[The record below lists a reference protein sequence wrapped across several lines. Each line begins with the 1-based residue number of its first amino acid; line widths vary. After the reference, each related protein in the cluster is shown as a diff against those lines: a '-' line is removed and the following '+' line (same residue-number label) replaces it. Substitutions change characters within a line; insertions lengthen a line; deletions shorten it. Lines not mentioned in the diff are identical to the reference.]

1 MEIKAMD
8 DWRRRKMGDL
18 RFRQIHLDFH
28 TSEKIVEIGDAFD
41 PKEFAETLKK
51 AGVNS
56 ITCFARCHHG
66 MIYYDTKFPARHPGL
81 KRNLLKEQIEACHE
95 LDIRVP
101 IYITVGWDEYMAA
114 RHPEWLERTPEG
126 TPYGAGPLEAGW
138 KKLCFNT
145 PYIDYVVEQTIEVLE
160 TFGDDVDG
168 LFFDIISQ
176 NPCCCTYCM
185 EGMEK
190 AGLDPES
197 EEDRKGYALQ
207 VLNGFKKMMT
217 DTVRKYNKTCTIFYN
232 AGHVNPQ
239 IRETLDTYTH
249 LELESLPSGGWGYE
263 HFPITV
269 RYARNLGKECLGMTG
284 KFHKSWA
291 DFGGFKNQPAL
302 EYECFMSLANGAKCS
317 IGDQLHPTGAI
328 NKATY
333 ELIGRVYN
341 QVKEKEA
348 WCDDMEAVTE
358 IAVFTPEALEAGHIR
373 LHPSLRGVHRMLT
386 EAHYQFDIVDEK
398 MDFSPYKLLILPD
411 VITLDEQLKAKLKAY
426 TDGGGKVILSYKSGM
441 NRAEDAFI
449 MDGLGVDLI
458 GEAEFSPDYVV
469 PDEEVR
475 DGLLD
480 TEYVMYE
487 RGLWVKSQSG
497 TQSLAQIWNPYFNRS
512 YRHFCSHFQ
521 TPVEKE
527 SEYPAITRKGNVIYF
542 SHPIFSAYHEHG
554 VRAYKLLVINS
565 LKLLL
570 KGPLIRTNAPTTAH
584 ITLNYQREENRYI
597 AHILHYIPERRFAQ
611 IDTIED
617 IIPLY
622 QLELQVKLPEKPAK
636 VYCAPEGKAL
646 DFTYE
651 DGYACVTV
659 HEVIG
664 HQMVVF
670 QI

>member
-1 MEIKAMD
+1 LKRKAHEIVQIMPGSIGEELDLVPGDKLLSINDQIVWDIIDYEALCSEENINILIEKQDGTLWDVEIEKAPEEGLGLVFKHDLMDVERNCANHCIFCFIDQLPQGRRLSLYYKDDDWRLSFIMGNYITLTNLSDEEIQRIIDRRVSPLYISVHTTNPSLRVKMVGNKRAGNILEVLTRFADAGLTCHCQIVLCRGINDGEELD
-8 DWRRRKMGDL
+8 DWRRWKMGDL

-28 TSEKIVEIGDAFD
+28 TSEKIVGIGDAFD

-81 KRNLLKEQIEACHE
+81 KRNLLKEQIEACHQV
-95 LDIRVP
+95 DIRVP
-101 IYITVGWDEYMAA
+101 IYITVGWDEYIAA

-126 TPYGAGPLEAGW
+126 APYGAGPLQAGW

-190 AGLDPES
+190 AGLDS
-197 EEDRKGYALQ
+197 ETEEGRKTYALQ
-207 VLNGFKKMMT
+207 VLNRFKKMMT

-239 IRETLDTYTH
+239 IRDTLDTYTH

-302 EYECFMSLANGAKCS
+302 EYECFMSLANGTKCS

-348 WCDDMEAVTE
+348 WCDDVEAVKE
-358 IAVFTPEALEAGHIR
+358 I
-373 LHPSLRGVHRMLT
+373 
-386 EAHYQFDIVDEK
+386 
-398 MDFSPYKLLILPD
+398 
-411 VITLDEQLKAKLKAY
+411 
-426 TDGGGKVILSYKSGM
+426 
-441 NRAEDAFI
+441 
-449 MDGLGVDLI
+449 
-458 GEAEFSPDYVV
+458 
-469 PDEEVR
+469 
-475 DGLLD
+475 
-480 TEYVMYE
+480 
-487 RGLWVKSQSG
+487 
-497 TQSLAQIWNPYFNRS
+497 
-512 YRHFCSHFQ
+512 
-521 TPVEKE
+521 
-527 SEYPAITRKGNVIYF
+527 
-542 SHPIFSAYHEHG
+542 
-554 VRAYKLLVINS
+554 
-565 LKLLL
+565 
-570 KGPLIRTNAPTTAH
+570 H
-584 ITLNYQREENRYI
+584 ITLPCQ
-597 AHILHYIPERRFAQ
+597 
-611 IDTIED
+611 
-617 IIPLY
+617 
-622 QLELQVKLPEKPAK
+622 
-636 VYCAPEGKAL
+636 
-646 DFTYE
+646 
-651 DGYACVTV
+651 
-659 HEVIG
+659 VIG
-664 HQMVVF
+664 VAAGADQGLFLRHMHSMATYGTLEQVLIFMKNHPGPF
-670 QI
+670 DFLHLFLLLPLAFEALAKEFR